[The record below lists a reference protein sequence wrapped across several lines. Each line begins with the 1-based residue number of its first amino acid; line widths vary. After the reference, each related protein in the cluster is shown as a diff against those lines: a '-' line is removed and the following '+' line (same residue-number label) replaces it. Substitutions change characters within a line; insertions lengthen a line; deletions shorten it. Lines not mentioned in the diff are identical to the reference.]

1 MVHISEGVQR
11 PVVGGQVLLEPP
23 RLGGTRATANLLA
36 VAVEGYH
43 VPGPQLVG
51 VVASLRVAC
60 GLTGV
65 LEVASGTFGKVL
77 VVAGDGLGAPLEPPP
92 RRPVAFLEVHRRAS
106 GVSLIAQGQDRPVD
120 TLDQLGGSL
129 VALGAAA
136 GDVASRDDLRGG
148 GWFRIAAP
156 GDEEDREGGHDETC
170 RDPPTSSDA
179 SDQLPVTHRYKVS
192 EGALGCPDVYCV
204 VG

>member
-1 MVHISEGVQR
+1 MFLPGTEAWMVHISEGVQR

-129 VALGAAA
+129 VASERQLAMSPAATTSAEGVGSESQPQAMRRTATVARITPVAVLLLAPTPLITA
-136 GDVASRDDLRGG
+136 GYPWV
-148 GWFRIAAP
+148 
-156 GDEEDREGGHDETC
+156 
-170 RDPPTSSDA
+170 
-179 SDQLPVTHRYKVS
+179 
-192 EGALGCPDVYCV
+192 
-204 VG
+204 